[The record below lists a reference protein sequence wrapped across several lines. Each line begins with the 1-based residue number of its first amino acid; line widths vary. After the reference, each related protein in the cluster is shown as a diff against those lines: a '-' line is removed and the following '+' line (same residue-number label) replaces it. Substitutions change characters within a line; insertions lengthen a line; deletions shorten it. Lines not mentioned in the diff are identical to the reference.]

1 MKLITWVITLR
12 QPKRQWKK
20 SLSSRVFQIVW
31 KRKVIFTIFFF
42 VMANINMRWWQIA
55 FYAKLEWPNT
65 FGSLRFYHVFIDE
78 VDHMGDN
85 IAATKTAME
94 KESAIKG
101 IPTTLEMK
109 GNFLLLSTLW
119 REVVNCILCQTWR
132 NFSNIFF
139 KFLLGYYDQKI
150 FANSLY

>member
-1 MKLITWVITLR
+1 
-12 QPKRQWKK
+12 
-20 SLSSRVFQIVW
+20 
-31 KRKVIFTIFFF
+31 
-42 VMANINMRWWQIA
+42 
-55 FYAKLEWPNT
+55 
-65 FGSLRFYHVFIDE
+65 
-78 VDHMGDN
+78 MGDN
-85 IAATKTAME
+85 IVATKTAME